1 MVVLPASGCEMIAN
15 VRRFAISDFKSD
27 KRKNLRSAIVRIKKA
42 PDNMQAHT
50 LYILSQVEIENNL
63 PFAEKEQKSGA
74 SIGRN
79 STRHTVKRE
88 IYESTEWENCA
99 VAGYK
104 PHRFWDGSCV
114 VSAPLSLTIVYH
126 KKTGKQWTGY
136 IKYGK

>member
-1 MVVLPASGCEMIAN
+1 MIAN

-50 LYILSQVEIENNL
+50 LYILSQVEAENNL
-63 PFAEKEQKSGA
+63 SFAEKEQKSGA

-88 IYESTEWENCA
+88 IYMKAQNGKTVRWQA
-99 VAGYK
+99 IK
-104 PHRFWDGSCV
+104 PNRFWDGSCV